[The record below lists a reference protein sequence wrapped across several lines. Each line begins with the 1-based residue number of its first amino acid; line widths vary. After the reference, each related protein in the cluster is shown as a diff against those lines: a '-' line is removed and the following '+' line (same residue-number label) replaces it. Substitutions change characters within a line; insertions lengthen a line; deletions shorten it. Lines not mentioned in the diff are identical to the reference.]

1 MLRGCIAGMYIYH
14 RNKLWVI
21 LILSNKIRKSHVLIN
36 IIQPKIFDS
45 TRGGIL
51 LYEKTKLFLEFELL
65 EQ

>member
-21 LILSNKIRKSHVLIN
+21 LILSDKIRKSHVLIN